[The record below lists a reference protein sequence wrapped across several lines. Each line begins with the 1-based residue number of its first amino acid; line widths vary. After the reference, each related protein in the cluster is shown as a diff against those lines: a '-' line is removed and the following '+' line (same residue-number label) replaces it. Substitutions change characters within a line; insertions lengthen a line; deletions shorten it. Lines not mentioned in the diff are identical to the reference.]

1 MGYLTYFH
9 LRMEGSEEA
18 IEKAKSDLL
27 AIDDD
32 FDILWEEGETFK
44 WYDWEKDM
52 TLIAS
57 RNPEV
62 LFILDGDGE
71 ETDDLWQW
79 RGKGKETEY
88 HTWCIPPFENK
99 NLFTEYEKQN
109 NN

>member
-9 LRMEGSEEA
+9 LKMEGSEGA

-27 AIDDD
+27 TIDED
-32 FDILWEEGETFK
+32 FDILWEEGELFK
-44 WYDWEKDM
+44 WYEWLDDM

-71 ETDDLWQW
+71 ESDDLWQW
-79 RGKGKETEY
+79 RGKGNETEF
-88 HTWCIPPFENK
+88 HNWSIPPFENK
-99 NLFTEYEKQN
+99 NLFTEHEKQN